1 MQPARRNQSSKKT
14 YTTPILQR
22 LNLQQAKVVL
32 SSIKNIFSATRSNC
46 PKVISITSK
55 AKKRYQKPGY
65 QELTPEQ
72 IKFILIGQFNLGDEG
87 AGDLLDQ
94 LFPESHTPM
103 DAPAK
108 FAINVR
114 SMTTTDNFGMHR
126 PRPRLLR
133 NIIRKLSVGVIEVTA
148 KFRRSSVRSREKLMQ
163 KVPCAFIS

>member
-1 MQPARRNQSSKKT
+1 MQLARTSADSKKS

-32 SSIKNIFSATRSNC
+32 SSIKNIFSPARSNS

-72 IKFILIGQFNLGDEG
+72 IQLILIGQFNSGDEG

-94 LFPESHTPM
+94 LFLESHT
-103 DAPAK
+103 
-108 FAINVR
+108 R
-114 SMTTTDNFGMHR
+114 TDT
-126 PRPRLLR
+126 PTL
-133 NIIRKLSVGVIEVTA
+133 
-148 KFRRSSVRSREKLMQ
+148 
-163 KVPCAFIS
+163 CD